1 MSQDCYGMDVVKN
14 FYNDVRMAKM
24 KCLQSSMPDSTA
36 AMMPTM
42 MPMQP
47 MPTQVRFWLPISALM
62 SQITIFAIF

>member
-47 MPTQVRFWLPISALM
+47 MPTQVRF
-62 SQITIFAIF
+62 